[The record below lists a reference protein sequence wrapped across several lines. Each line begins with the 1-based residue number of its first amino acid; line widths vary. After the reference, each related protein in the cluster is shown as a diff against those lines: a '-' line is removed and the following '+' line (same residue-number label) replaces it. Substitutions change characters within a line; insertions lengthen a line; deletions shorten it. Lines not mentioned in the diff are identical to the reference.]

1 MTESFRCIWCG
12 ISQEKNQLTG
22 NALCPKRP
30 RYREILGP
38 HWFTPEGVSDL
49 RDEGIGM
56 TLKEVM
62 LRCWQEGRASG
73 MATREEI
80 DEWWSSYGHNLQEV
94 FMGQVIKNMDD
105 MRRVFIE

>member
-1 MTESFRCIWCG
+1 MTEPNRCIWCG
-12 ISQEKNQLTG
+12 IDQPAFTRG
-22 NALCPKRP
+22 DCGKRAE
-30 RYREILGP
+30 RGRGIGP
-38 HWFTPEGVSDL
+38 HVFKPEGVSDL

-80 DEWWSSYGHNLQEV
+80 DEWWDSYGRDLSEV